1 MGRVIAGLASS
12 HAFALLDPAEW
23 SEPLQRNRAG
33 YARRYGELPP
43 EHPRLALET
52 DADVRRRYARI
63 TDGLAHLRR
72 KLDATRPEA
81 LIFVADD
88 QNENFTE
95 ANLPQVAIYLGDQ
108 FLATSRDGA
117 DGPRYRC
124 APGLAT
130 AILHQCV
137 EADIDMAAVRSLPD
151 DRLFAH
157 AFGPVLQVVDPA
169 ARIPVVPVFVNAIHV
184 PAPSPGRCYYLGQTI
199 RRAVERYA
207 AVGAVAIFA
216 SGGLSH
222 FTAGYP
228 WPHYEGPFAYG
239 SISEEFDRALLS
251 RLEAGDGHALAALT
265 SKELLDHGEIELRSW
280 ITMLGAIGDARPEL
294 LVYEPFYRGI
304 MGMGIGCWDAQ
315 A

>member
-43 EHPRLALET
+43 VHPRVAQET
-52 DADVRRRYARI
+52 DADVRRRHARI
-63 TDGLAHLRR
+63 TDGLAYLRR
-72 KLDATRPEA
+72 RLDATRPDA
-81 LIFVADD
+81 LIFVGDD

-95 ANLPQVAIYLGDQ
+95 SNLPQIAIYLGDQ
-108 FLATSRDGA
+108 FRATSRDSA
-117 DGPRYRC
+117 EGPRYRC

-130 AILHQCV
+130 AILHECV

-157 AFGPVLQVVDPA
+157 AFGPVLQVVDPD

-184 PAPSPGRCYYLGQTI
+184 PAPSPGRCYYLGKTI
-199 RRAVERYA
+199 RRAVERSA
-207 AVGAVAIFA
+207 DGGRVAIFA

-251 RLEAGDGHALAALT
+251 RLEGGEGHALAELT

-280 ITMLGAIGDARPEL
+280 ITMLGAIGDARPER

-304 MGMGIGCWDAQ
+304 MGMGIGCWDLEA
-315 A
+315 

>member
-12 HAFALLDPAEW
+12 HAFALLDPTEW
-23 SEPLQRNRAG
+23 SEPLERNRAG
-33 YARRYGELPP
+33 YARRYGELPA
-43 EHPRLALET
+43 EHPRIALET
-52 DADVRRRYARI
+52 DADVRHRHARI
-63 TDGLAHLRR
+63 TEALVYLRR
-72 KLDATRPEA
+72 KLDATRPDA
-81 LIFVADD
+81 LIFVGDD
-88 QNENFTE
+88 QNENFGDS
-95 ANLPQVAIYLGDQ
+95 NLPQIAIYLGDQ
-108 FLATSRDGA
+108 FRATSRDSA
-117 DGPRYRC
+117 DGPRYRG

-130 AILHQCV
+130 AILHECV
-137 EADIDMAAVRSLPD
+137 ESDIDMAVVRSLPD

-157 AFGPVLQVVDPA
+157 AFGPVLQVVDPD

-199 RRAVERYA
+199 RRAVERSA
-207 AVGAVAIFA
+207 DVGRVAIFA

-228 WPHYEGPFAYG
+228 WPHYEGPFGYG
-239 SISEEFDRALLS
+239 SISEQFDRTLLS
-251 RLEAGDGHALAALT
+251 RLEGGEGHALAELT

-304 MGMGIGCWDAQ
+304 MGMGIGCWDVEA
-315 A
+315 